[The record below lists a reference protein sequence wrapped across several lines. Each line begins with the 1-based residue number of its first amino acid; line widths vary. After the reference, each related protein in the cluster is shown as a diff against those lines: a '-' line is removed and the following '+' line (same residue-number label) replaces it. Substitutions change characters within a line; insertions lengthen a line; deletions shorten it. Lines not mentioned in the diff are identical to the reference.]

1 MHGAFAEPFPNV
13 IIALVSKRPEVPPDL
28 DVKLTSR
35 GEWLRI
41 KTEGS
46 VGARRGLGSL
56 GPRRTQTSSY
66 LSTSWIRW
74 WNGDLRRSHQLSLSL
89 SLSSDS
95 PMTTCDLS
103 LIGSLCCV
111 SVVTPAH
118 RPKHQSAL
126 HLAVHEITFTL
137 LRC

>member
-56 GPRRTQTSSY
+56 GTGIFGGHTSC
-66 LSTSWIRW
+66 
-74 WNGDLRRSHQLSLSL
+74 LSLSL
-89 SLSSDS
+89 SLKRFSD
-95 PMTTCDLS
+95 D
-103 LIGSLCCV
+103 
-111 SVVTPAH
+111 
-118 RPKHQSAL
+118 
-126 HLAVHEITFTL
+126 HL
-137 LRC
+137 